1 MDFVQAMSDPGHAEH
16 DSMKAWIGRD
26 TWDPAA
32 FDLHEL
38 NTWLAEIK
46 L

>member
-1 MDFVQAMSDPGHAEH
+1 MGFVQTMADPHDPEH
-16 DSMKAWIGRD
+16 QDMKEWIGRD
-26 TWDPAA
+26 SWDPAA
-32 FDLHEL
+32 FDIDNV